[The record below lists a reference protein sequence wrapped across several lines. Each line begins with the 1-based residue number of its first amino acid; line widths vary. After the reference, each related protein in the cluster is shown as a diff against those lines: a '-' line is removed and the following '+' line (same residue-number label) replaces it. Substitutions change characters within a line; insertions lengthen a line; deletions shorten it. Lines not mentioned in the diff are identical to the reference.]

1 ALVTAFA
8 GTPPSPS
15 TGLFQFREPRP
26 TAFRVVEDVAVRSPD
41 GRRPDWVTARRE
53 DGSGTAVDFGR
64 RVALRLQSGTDLYE
78 VLKGSPLKLSRTVA
92 ANFFVL
98 EAADAPAAMNEAQRL
113 AARPEV
119 LVSCPVQRRRQIHLQ
134 GDYAARP

>member
-1 ALVTAFA
+1 
-8 GTPPSPS
+8 
-15 TGLFQFREPRP
+15 
-26 TAFRVVEDVAVRSPD
+26 
-41 GRRPDWVTARRE
+41 WVTARRE

-64 RVALRLQSGTDLYE
+64 RVALRLQSGTDLSE
-78 VLKGSPLKLSRTVA
+78 MLKGSPLKLSRTVA

-134 GDYAARP
+134 GDYAARPNDSYFFDQWNLENRDRNGASLGVDLNVREAWPLTRG